1 MSNQAVDAAFMSR
14 ANSLAIKGLGLTG
27 SNPIVGAILVDQA
40 GNVVGEGFHS
50 GGPHAEV
57 IAISDAGDLAK
68 DATLYVTL
76 EPCNHQGKTGP
87 CVEAI
92 LSAGIKKVIYGSQ
105 DPNPIAQGGAESLAT
120 AGIQVEQISDT
131 SEVEK
136 SNRAWLHKIR
146 NARPFFTWKV
156 AMSLDGRTAAQDGTS
171 KWITSEDSRADVN
184 LMRSQSDAILIGTG
198 TALIDNPRLVP
209 HDLPEPKNQRSV
221 NPIRIV
227 MGTREVPLDF
237 NLHDDQAET
246 IFVRS
251 HNFSELIAFCNER
264 GLNHVMVEAG
274 SELGTAMLKAEL
286 IDELVIYQAPILL
299 GAGKSFIG
307 ELGIS
312 NIAEK
317 LKLTLKSSTQIGSDV
332 RLVLSRES
340 GS

>member
-40 GNVVGEGFHS
+40 GNVVGEGFHV

-156 AMSLDGRTAAQDGTS
+156 AMTLDGRTAAQDGTS

-317 LKLTLKSSTQIGSDV
+317 LKLTLKSSTQIGSDI

>member
-1 MSNQAVDAAFMSR
+1 MSNQAVDAAFMSH

-40 GNVVGEGFHS
+40 GKVVGEGFHV

-156 AMSLDGRTAAQDGTS
+156 AMTLDGRTAAQDGTS

-209 HDLPEPKNQRSV
+209 YDLPEPKNQRSV

-317 LKLTLKSSTQIGSDV
+317 LKLTLKSSTQIGSDI

>member
-120 AGIQVEQISDT
+120 AGIQVEQISNT

-156 AMSLDGRTAAQDGTS
+156 AMTLDGRTAAQDGTS

-251 HNFSELIAFCNER
+251 HNLSELIAFCNER

-317 LKLTLKSSTQIGSDV
+317 LKLTLKSSTQIGSDI

>member
-40 GNVVGEGFHS
+40 GKVVGEGFHV

-317 LKLTLKSSTQIGSDV
+317 LKLTLKSSTQIGSDI

>member
-14 ANSLAIKGLGLTG
+14 ANYLAIKGLGLTG

-105 DPNPIAQGGAESLAT
+105 DPNPIAQGGAETLAT
-120 AGIQVEQISDT
+120 AGIQVEQISNT

-156 AMSLDGRTAAQDGTS
+156 AMTLDGRTAAQDGTS

-317 LKLTLKSSTQIGSDV
+317 LKLTLKSSTQIGSDI

>member
-40 GNVVGEGFHS
+40 GKVVGEGFHV

-156 AMSLDGRTAAQDGTS
+156 AMTLDGRTAAQDGTS

-317 LKLTLKSSTQIGSDV
+317 LKLTLKSSTQIGSDI

>member
-274 SELGTAMLKAEL
+274 SELGTAMLKAKL

>member
-40 GNVVGEGFHS
+40 GKVVGEGFHV

-251 HNFSELIAFCNER
+251 HNLSELIAFCNER

-317 LKLTLKSSTQIGSDV
+317 LKLTLKSSTQIGSDI

>member
-40 GNVVGEGFHS
+40 GQVIGEGFHV

-57 IAISDAGDLAK
+57 LAIRSAGDLAK
-68 DATLYVTL
+68 GATLYVTL

-92 LSAGIKKVIYGSQ
+92 ISACINKVIYASK
-105 DPNPIAQGGAESLAT
+105 DPNPIAQGGAESLAA
-120 AGIQVEQISDT
+120 AGITVEQIADI
-131 SEVEK
+131 SEVEY

-156 AMSLDGRTAAQDGTS
+156 AMTLDGRTAALDGTS
-171 KWITSEDSRADVN
+171 KWISSEESRVDVN

-198 TALIDNPRLVP
+198 TALIDNPRLIP
-209 HDLPEPKNQRSV
+209 HDLPESNNHRAV

-227 MGTREVPLDF
+227 MGTREVPLGF

-251 HNFSELIAFCNER
+251 HDFADLIAICNER
-264 GLNHVMVEAG
+264 GLNQVMVEAG
-274 SELGTAMLKAEL
+274 SELGTAMLKADL

-307 ELGIS
+307 DLGIS
-312 NIAEK
+312 NISEK
-317 LKLTLKSSTQIGSDV
+317 LKLTIKSSAQIGSDI
-332 RLVLSRES
+332 RMVLSRELES
-340 GS
+340 

>member
-40 GNVVGEGFHS
+40 GKVVGKGFHV

-57 IAISDAGDLAK
+57 IAISDAGDLAQ

-92 LSAGIKKVIYGSQ
+92 LNAGIKKVIYGSQ

-120 AGIQVEQISDT
+120 AGVQVEQISDT

-156 AMSLDGRTAAQDGTS
+156 AMTLDGRTAAQDGTS

-198 TALIDNPRLVP
+198 TALIDNPRLIP

-227 MGTREVPLDF
+227 MGMREVPLDF

-246 IFVRS
+246 IFVHS

-274 SELGTAMLKAEL
+274 SELGTAMLKADL

-307 ELGIS
+307 DLGIA
-312 NIAEK
+312 NISEK
-317 LKLTLKSSTQIGSDV
+317 LKLTLRSSTQIGSDI

>member
-40 GNVVGEGFHS
+40 GKVVGEGFHV

-120 AGIQVEQISDT
+120 AGIQVEQISNT

-156 AMSLDGRTAAQDGTS
+156 AMTLDGRTAAQDGTS

-317 LKLTLKSSTQIGSDV
+317 LKLTLKSSTQIGSDI

>member
-1 MSNQAVDAAFMSR
+1 MSNQAVDVAFMSR

-40 GNVVGEGFHS
+40 GKVVGEGFHG

-57 IAISDAGDLAK
+57 IAISDAGDLAQ

-120 AGIQVEQISDT
+120 AGVQVEQISDT

-136 SNRAWLHKIR
+136 TNRAWLHKIR

-156 AMSLDGRTAAQDGTS
+156 AMTLDGRTAAQDGTS

-209 HDLPEPKNQRSV
+209 HDLPEPKNLRSV

-227 MGTREVPLDF
+227 MGMREVPLDF

-274 SELGTAMLKAEL
+274 SELGTAMLSADL

-307 ELGIS
+307 DLGIS

-317 LKLTLKSSTQIGSDV
+317 LKLTLKSSTQIGSDI

>member
-105 DPNPIAQGGAESLAT
+105 DPNPIAQGGADSLAT
-120 AGIQVEQISDT
+120 AGIQVEQISNT

-156 AMSLDGRTAAQDGTS
+156 AMTLDGRTAAQDGTS

-209 HDLPEPKNQRSV
+209 HDLPEPMNPRSV

-264 GLNHVMVEAG
+264 GLNQVMVEAG
-274 SELGTAMLKAEL
+274 SVLGTAMLKAEL

-307 ELGIS
+307 DLGIT

-317 LKLTLKSSTQIGSDV
+317 LKLTLKSSTQIGSDI